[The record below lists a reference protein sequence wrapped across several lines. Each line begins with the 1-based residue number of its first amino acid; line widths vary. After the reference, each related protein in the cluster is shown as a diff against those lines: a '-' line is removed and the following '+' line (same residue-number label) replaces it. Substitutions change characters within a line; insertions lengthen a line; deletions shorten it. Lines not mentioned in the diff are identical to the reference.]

1 MSWDPYENLPPAASF
16 SASFSLTSSDLRE
29 GEKLAM
35 PQVSG
40 IVAPK
45 VVVQTNYRHADP
57 CNCDQPIAP
66 VRKSVPETW

>member
-1 MSWDPYENLPPAASF
+1 MSWDPYENLPPA
-16 SASFSLTSSDLRE
+16 ASFSLTSSDLRE

-35 PQVSG
+35 PQISG

-45 VVVQTNYRHADP
+45 VVVQTTYRHAKSMH
-57 CNCDQPIAP
+57 CDQPIAP